1 MNKFDYGIFTQVR
14 YKQNRE
20 FISQGW
26 KLHCSGTIDNYK
38 EILTIVKDECNLEKI
53 DYKYVR
59 EYKSIQYR
67 ISGDCPTPAFGK
79 LITIY
84 PNSIESFILIANKLY
99 HRFLKFKGPYILSD
113 KPVYDS
119 EVLYYRYGAFDRDDG
134 YILDSKTGLF
144 IDDNRMY
151 FWVPEFTSDPLDYND
166 NEKAKIINNTVIPEK
181 IINSSSAGNT
191 YLGKFKNNEVIIKEG
206 RNLVISSKGSAKK
219 DVEREIHTI
228 NLMKNKIIVPKIIKV
243 FDEFNNKY
251 VVEEKISGVTLDIWC
266 AKDYAEIK
274 NNLSMVFKCIIRTI
288 KRLHENGIVLQ
299 DVSPSNFLIKEVD
312 GDIKN
317 VIICDFGS
325 AHHFNEKWS
334 VSDGSTVGFYDSRS
348 KKLNPFEQDFHK
360 IGYLFMSMIFP
371 FNNLLMTDS
380 TGDRTWELFLM
391 FCHEKNVSSDHIEII
406 KKLIKTHL
414 EIDMK
419 IGDIN
424 TSALPNKNNIK
435 ILLDELLDN
444 KLNKRHRINLNLM
457 NREDTY
463 EYIDTINDIGLN
475 GGLSSI
481 GMTLLLNKNICT
493 EYHDYILSRIDRII
507 MESRNDAYLGIEK
520 GILGSLLYKIIYSI
534 RISDEKKIQSHIS
547 ELIDFK
553 YRLKY
558 KNKKIAGMTTKSNNN
573 IFSPYIMDG
582 LSGYVILLYL
592 FIDYSNI
599 SNRRKIINVINDCLD
614 VIMKESWTKHAGIG
628 YGLSGLLY
636 TVLLAKDYY
645 HDSKRLNN
653 YINRVYLVITKMV
666 CFENKIIV
674 HDRYNNDIDYSFTN
688 GAKGILYLLNL
699 NNRK

>member
-312 GDIKN
+312 GDIKKCYYLRFW
-317 VIICDFGS
+317 IC
-325 AHHFNEKWS
+325 
-334 VSDGSTVGFYDSRS
+334 
-348 KKLNPFEQDFHK
+348 P
-360 IGYLFMSMIFP
+360 
-371 FNNLLMTDS
+371 
-380 TGDRTWELFLM
+380 
-391 FCHEKNVSSDHIEII
+391 
-406 KKLIKTHL
+406 
-414 EIDMK
+414 
-419 IGDIN
+419 
-424 TSALPNKNNIK
+424 
-435 ILLDELLDN
+435 
-444 KLNKRHRINLNLM
+444 
-457 NREDTY
+457 
-463 EYIDTINDIGLN
+463 
-475 GGLSSI
+475 
-481 GMTLLLNKNICT
+481 
-493 EYHDYILSRIDRII
+493 
-507 MESRNDAYLGIEK
+507 
-520 GILGSLLYKIIYSI
+520 
-534 RISDEKKIQSHIS
+534 
-547 ELIDFK
+547 
-553 YRLKY
+553 
-558 KNKKIAGMTTKSNNN
+558 
-573 IFSPYIMDG
+573 
-582 LSGYVILLYL
+582 
-592 FIDYSNI
+592 
-599 SNRRKIINVINDCLD
+599 
-614 VIMKESWTKHAGIG
+614 
-628 YGLSGLLY
+628 
-636 TVLLAKDYY
+636 
-645 HDSKRLNN
+645 
-653 YINRVYLVITKMV
+653 
-666 CFENKIIV
+666 
-674 HDRYNNDIDYSFTN
+674 SF
-688 GAKGILYLLNL
+688 
-699 NNRK
+699 